1 MGNREERKRERGH
14 AGGGKGRLV
23 NIYQL
28 LSAYCLDF
36 YFSGDASRVIFFP
49 FLSAIFC
56 LLPSYLCILTE
67 CASIIR
73 WLISLCSIT
82 LPSLSKTFIT
92 FIRVISHIVN
102 LFIFH

>member
-1 MGNREERKRERGH
+1 MMMMMIRMMMMQIMIMEKKWAREERKRERGH

-49 FLSAIFC
+49 FPFC
-56 LLPSYLCILTE
+56 DLLFTSILFVHPDRM
-67 CASIIR
+67 CQQYKMAHFSV
-73 WLISLCSIT
+73 
-82 LPSLSKTFIT
+82 FH
-92 FIRVISHIVN
+92 HIA
-102 LFIFH
+102 